1 MKYSLPYLI
10 FPIIHGGTG
19 SAFNFQPLMDFLS
32 QFFPIFQAILS
43 SINPFIQIGFGSF
56 TVTADLIPLQ
66 VEIVVTVIIP
76 LSIRWMS
83 AVWHVADCIYD
94 EAGYQSAV
102 WIRTDNSFIHALLCS
117 EDHPFG
123 CKCSFLLFAYDSP
136 DLGIAI
142 GIRPLYMH

>member
-19 SAFNFQPLMDFLS
+19 SASNFQPLMYFLA
-32 QFFPIFQAILS
+32 QFFPIFQ
-43 SINPFIQIGFGSF
+43 SIFNPIHPFIQIGSSSF
-56 TVTADLIPLQ
+56 SVTADVIPLQ
-66 VEIVVTVIIP
+66 IEIVVAVIIP
-76 LSIRWMS
+76 LGIGWMS
-83 AVWHVADCIYD
+83 AEWHMTDRIHN

-102 WIRTDNSFIHALLCS
+102 WIRTDNSFIHDLLCS